1 MAGEQIISMMNAKGG
16 NDSDYADI
24 VYGKVISTD
33 PLKIQTSN
41 QMILSESFLV
51 LGRSV
56 TKHKER
62 IKVLSHSDTIGEVSG
77 NRPDVMETIEIDG
90 SLQVNDEVTM
100 IRFDGGQQFY
110 VLERRNDRRDVDG

>member
-1 MAGEQIISMMNAKGG
+1 MAGEQLLELMNGKGG
-16 NDSDYADI
+16 KDSDYSDI
-24 VYGKVISTD
+24 VYGKVISTE

-62 IKVLSHSDTIGEVSG
+62 IRVLSHSDIIGEVSG

-90 SLQVNDEVTM
+90 SLQTDDEVTM

>member
-1 MAGEQIISMMNAKGG
+1 MKAKGG
-16 NDSDYADI
+16 KDSDYSDI

-56 TKHKER
+56 TRHKER
-62 IKVLSHSDTIGEVSG
+62 ITVLSHSDTIADVSG
-77 NRPDVMETIEIDG
+77 TRPNVVETIEIDG
-90 SLQVNDEVTM
+90 SLQVDDEVMM

-110 VLERRNDRRDVDG
+110 VLERRNDRRNVDG

>member
-1 MAGEQIISMMNAKGG
+1 MAGEQLIAMMNAKGG
-16 NDSDYADI
+16 NASDYADI

-77 NRPDVMETIEIDG
+77 NRPVVMETIEIDG

>member
-1 MAGEQIISMMNAKGG
+1 MNAKGG
-16 NDSDYADI
+16 TDSDYSDI

-62 IKVLSHSDTIGEVSG
+62 IRVLSHSDTIGEVSG
-77 NRPDVMETIEIDG
+77 NRPDVLETIEIDG
-90 SLQVNDEVTM
+90 SLQTDDEVTM

>member
-1 MAGEQIISMMNAKGG
+1 MAGEQLLELINAKGG
-16 NDSDYADI
+16 NDSDYSDI

-51 LGRSV
+51 LGRQV
-56 TKHKER
+56 TKHEER
-62 IKVLSHSDTIGEVSG
+62 IRVLSHSDTIGEVSG

-90 SLQVNDEVTM
+90 SLQIDDEVTM

>member
-1 MAGEQIISMMNAKGG
+1 MAGEQLIAMMNAKGG

-24 VYGKVISTD
+24 VYGKVISID

-77 NRPDVMETIEIDG
+77 NRPVVMETIEIDG

>member
-1 MAGEQIISMMNAKGG
+1 MNGKGG
-16 NDSDYADI
+16 KDSDYSDI
-24 VYGKVISTD
+24 VYGKVISTE

-62 IKVLSHSDTIGEVSG
+62 IRVLSHSDIIGEVSG

-90 SLQVNDEVTM
+90 SLQTDDEVTM

>member
-1 MAGEQIISMMNAKGG
+1 MMNSKGG
-16 NDSDYADI
+16 NDSDYADV
-24 VYGKVISTD
+24 VYGKVINID

-41 QMILSESFLV
+41 QMILTESFLV
-51 LGRSV
+51 LGRNV
-56 TKHKER
+56 MKHKER

-77 NRPDVMETIEIDG
+77 NRPNVIETIEIDD
-90 SLQVNDEVTM
+90 SLQVDDEVTM